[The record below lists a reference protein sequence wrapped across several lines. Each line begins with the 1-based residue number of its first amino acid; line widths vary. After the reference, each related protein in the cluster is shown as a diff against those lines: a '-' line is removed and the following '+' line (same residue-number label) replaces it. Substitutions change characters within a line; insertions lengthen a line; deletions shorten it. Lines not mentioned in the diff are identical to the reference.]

1 MRKQIIAVLY
11 GGLLLGMASIPLPVF
26 AHGGEDHSH
35 GDETPVPIITP
46 ASSGI
51 RWELQSPDVELLG
64 IISAGKLT
72 LYVDVFATS
81 EPIPNAKVELESK
94 GQKLALQT
102 DTNGIAQADAGWL
115 AKPGRY
121 EITATVLAKGINDLL
136 IGTVTLPPS
145 PLEEEGEGM
154 GGKGS
159 SPWWKFWGNLLQDTF
174 LPQAAFAHGGE
185 DHSHA
190 GDEATPAAV
199 PLPAAQDKPT
209 RLADGS
215 LFLPKPAQQLLGIR
229 TALGKPQAVAQ
240 SFTLNGVVVT
250 DPNASAVIQPTMG
263 GRLLAP
269 EGGFP
274 ALGSQVKKGQVL
286 AILEPAASNTDK
298 GDQQDKIAEVRSEL
312 ALAEK
317 NAARLASI
325 AGVIPQM
332 EVDAARNTADT
343 LKARLKALQ
352 GSLAQQP
359 ETLVAPLSGV
369 ISSAKVMLGQQ
380 ADAGEVLFEIIDPA
394 HLQVEALAYDA
405 TLAGQ
410 VTGATATLNGQTLAL
425 AFVGSSQQLRNQALP
440 LRFKVENPSPPAPH
454 PAPLGVVPQGARG
467 EKNPVMLTVGQPLK
481 LAVQTRTSIQ
491 GTPLPASS
499 VVNNSQQQPTV
510 WVKTAAERFMPH
522 TVKLQTLDANTVVVT
537 EGLPNSTIRV
547 ATQGAA
553 LLSQVR

>member
-1 MRKQIIAVLY
+1 MNNYLIAALS
-11 GGLLLGMASIPLPVF
+11 GCLLMGMASLPLPVL

-35 GDETPVPIITP
+35 GDATPAPLITP
-46 ASSGI
+46 ASSGV
-51 RWELQSPDVELLG
+51 RWELQSPDVELFG

-72 LYVDVFATS
+72 LYVDRFATN

-94 GQKLALQT
+94 GQKLTLQT
-102 DTNGIAQADAGWL
+102 DAKGIVQVDAGWL
-115 AKPGRY
+115 ATPGRY

-136 IGTVTLPPS
+136 IGTVQIPTATN
-145 PLEEEGEGM
+145 GEDTGD
-154 GGKGS
+154 S
-159 SPWWKFWGNLLQDTF
+159 SPWWKFWGNFLQDAL
-174 LPQAAFAHGGE
+174 LPQTAFAHGGE
-185 DHSHA
+185 EHSHA
-190 GDEATPAAV
+190 GDEPAAAV
-199 PLPAAQDKPT
+199 ALPTAQDKPT
-209 RLADGS
+209 RLTDGS
-215 LFLPKPAQQLLGIR
+215 LFMPKSAQHLLGIR

-274 ALGSQVKKGQVL
+274 ALGSRVKQGQTL

-317 NAARLASI
+317 NATRLTSI
-325 AGVIPQM
+325 AGVVPQM

-359 ETLVAPLSGV
+359 QPLLAPLSGI
-369 ISSAKVMLGQQ
+369 ISSAKVVLGQQ
-380 ADAGEVLFEIIDPA
+380 ANAGDVLFEIIDPA
-394 HLQVEALAYDA
+394 QLQVEALAYDA
-405 TLAGQ
+405 SVAAQ
-410 VTGATATLNGQTLAL
+410 ITGATTTLNAQPLTLD
-425 AFVGSSQQLRNQALP
+425 FIGSSQQLRNQALP
-440 LRFKVENPSPPAPH
+440 LRFKVE
-454 PAPLGVVPQGARG
+454 ARG
-467 EKNPVMLTVGQPLK
+467 ESTLTIGQPLK

-491 GTPLPASS
+491 GTLLPASS
-499 VVNNSQQQPTV
+499 VVNNNQQQPTV
-510 WVKTAAERFMPH
+510 WVKTAAERFTPH
-522 TVKLQTLDANTVVVT
+522 VVKLQTLDADTVIIT
-537 EGLPNSTIRV
+537 EGLPNSSIRAV
-547 ATQGAA
+547 TSSAV